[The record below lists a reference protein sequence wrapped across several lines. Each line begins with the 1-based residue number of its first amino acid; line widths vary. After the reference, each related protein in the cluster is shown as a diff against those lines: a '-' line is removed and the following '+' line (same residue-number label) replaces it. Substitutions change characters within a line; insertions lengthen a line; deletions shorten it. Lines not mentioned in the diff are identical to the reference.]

1 MMTHQDRWTWER
13 VKHATLALGVPAD
26 GDAFTRRAL
35 SVYLE
40 SADLDD
46 LKSELAFVDD
56 PDVIA
61 WYRALGV
68 AAS

>member
-1 MMTHQDRWTWER
+1 MTHEERWIWER
-13 VKHATLALGVPAD
+13 VKAATLALGVPND
-26 GDAFTRRAL
+26 GDMFTRRVL

-56 PDVIA
+56 PDVRA

-68 AAS
+68 MV